1 QEAEL
6 AALLLRLGGLL
17 TAGGGED
24 GLGVLLGAPGG
35 GHLGGAHGGLVGG
48 PATRGGQTA
57 RGLLRPREDVLAE
70 PLSGDLGGLAGLLPG
85 GGEVSLGVLLHTL
98 GVLLGALDGLA
109 GLLALLLRVLGG
121 LLARVLGLLPQIV
134 RAGGGLLADGAG
146 LLGGGGLQ
154 RLRPVTADHRLLR
167 QLVDHQMDLVRG
179 GLSRLVGAH
188 APVLDLVV
196 RLQHIPPALGELF
209 PSCPQWALNP
219 TAEEDAV

>member
-1 QEAEL
+1 
-6 AALLLRLGGLL
+6 
-17 TAGGGED
+17 
-24 GLGVLLGAPGG
+24 
-35 GHLGGAHGGLVGG
+35 
-48 PATRGGQTA
+48 TRGGQTA

-154 RLRPVTADHRLLR
+154 RLSPVTADHRLLR

-196 RLQHIPPALGELF
+196 RLQHTPPALGELF
-209 PSCPQWALNP
+209 PSCPQWALTP
-219 TAEEDAV
+219 TAEEDAVARFTPALISIAPMKAILHTNHGDINVELFPNQAPTTVENFAGLATGEKE